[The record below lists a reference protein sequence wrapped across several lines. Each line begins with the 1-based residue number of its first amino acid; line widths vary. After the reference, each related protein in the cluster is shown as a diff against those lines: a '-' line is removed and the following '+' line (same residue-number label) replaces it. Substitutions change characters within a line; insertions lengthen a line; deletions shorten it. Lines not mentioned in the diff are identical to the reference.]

1 MKNIISQKRK
11 TEIIAILLMMP
22 SIVLLFLFKYVP
34 IFSGTFI
41 SFFDIDIVNLPGKFV
56 WFKNYAR
63 AFKDNLFYLSMWHN
77 IKFFLYALVMGF
89 WEPIILAVLIN
100 EARKSRILFRF
111 MYFIPAIVPSIAMT
125 ILWKYFWNPDFG
137 LANYIVKSFGLKE
150 QLWLNDK
157 ALVYFCMNFPSMVV
171 FGGMTM
177 VIYLAA
183 LQNVPSDLYEAA
195 YLEGAGFF
203 SRMWHVTLP
212 MIRGTVVTMLILNM
226 TQVFN
231 SLDNVLIWTGGGP
244 AGETQTLLVYAYKQA
259 TNSLDYSYA
268 ITMATLA
275 FILTFIITTIVQRK
289 GDKEVQ

>member
-1 MKNIISQKRK
+1 MKNNFSQRRK
-11 TEIIAILLMMP
+11 NEIIAILLMMP
-22 SIVLLFLFKYVP
+22 SIVLLLLFKYVP

-77 IKFFLYALVMGF
+77 VKFFLYATVMGF
-89 WEPIILAVLIN
+89 WEPILLAVLIN
-100 EARKSRILFRF
+100 EARKSRVFFRF
-111 MYFIPAIVPSIAMT
+111 MYFVPAIVPGIAMT
-125 ILWKYFWNPDFG
+125 ILWKYFWNPDYG
-137 LANYIVKSFGLKE
+137 LANYIVKYFGFKE

-157 ALVYFCMNFPSMVV
+157 SLVYFCMNFPSMVV

-203 SRMWHVTLP
+203 RRLWHVTLP
-212 MIRGTVVTMLILNM
+212 SIKGTVVTMMVLSM

-231 SLDNVLIWTGGGP
+231 SLDGILVWTGGGP
-244 AGETQTLLVYAYKQA
+244 AGATQTLLVYAYKQA

-275 FILTFIITTIVQRK
+275 FILTFIITTILQRK
-289 GDKEVQ
+289 GEQEVQ